1 MMLVQ
6 WRQVDHYNRTED
18 PEMNPHSYVHGIFKN
33 GAKTIQWKKDS
44 IFNKWCWHNW
54 GLSCRRMR
62 IDPFYLFVQ
71 SSSLSGSRNSNKT
84 TDTEIYRG
92 ESGEKPLR
100 YGHRGKN
107 PELNTN
113 GLYCKIKT

>member
-44 IFNKWCWHNW
+44 IFNKWCWYNW
-54 GLSCRRMR
+54 RSTSRRMQ
-62 IDPFYLFVQ
+62 IDPFFSPCTKYT
-71 SSSLSGSRNSNKT
+71 SWW
-84 TDTEIYRG
+84 
-92 ESGEKPLR
+92 
-100 YGHRGKN
+100 
-107 PELNTN
+107 
-113 GLYCKIKT
+113 IKDLHIDQIH